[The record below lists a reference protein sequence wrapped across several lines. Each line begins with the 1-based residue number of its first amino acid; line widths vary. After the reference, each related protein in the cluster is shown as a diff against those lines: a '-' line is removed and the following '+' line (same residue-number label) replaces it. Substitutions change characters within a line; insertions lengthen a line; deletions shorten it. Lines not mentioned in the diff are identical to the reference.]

1 MALPAMK
8 IPFPSELTGA
18 HRAAILVMY
27 LDPGVARY
35 LLNRLSTNEIREI
48 GMSMAEMERIEPT
61 IIESVVADFVRDL
74 HELAILPRTGRDFAL
89 GVLPDLVDDD
99 RRDRV
104 SGTLKRELSTEFE
117 DYIAGKP
124 APAIAALLKDEHPQ
138 TQSVALM
145 MMGTDNA
152 VRVMKNMDE
161 EEQYELAVR
170 MAKLTQIPGELADDV
185 ESSMREA
192 LEDEGMDRWTIKGLD
207 RTAQVLG
214 RLGKNLTEPL
224 LAKLAKFDK
233 ELSETLRRR
242 MVVFTDI
249 MILDFRGVQALLR
262 EVDRGDLLLALKGAD
277 DAMKELFF
285 SNLSKRA
292 AQDLAEEIEIMGR
305 TPKSQVDRAQENIVE
320 TALRLHDEGVLF
332 LPVGPEA
339 DEMV

>member
-8 IPFPSELTGA
+8 VPFPSELTGA

-27 LDPGVARY
+27 LDASIARF
-35 LLNRLSTNEIREI
+35 LLDRLSTDEIREI
-48 GMSMAEMERIEPT
+48 GLSMSEMERVEPT

-89 GVLPDLVDDD
+89 GVLPDLVDED

-104 SGTLKRELSTEFE
+104 TGTLKRELSTEFE
-117 DYIAGKP
+117 DYLATKP

-145 MMGTDNA
+145 MMGTENA
-152 VRVMKNMDE
+152 ARVLFHMDE
-161 EEQYELAVR
+161 QEQYELALR
-170 MAKLTQIPGELADDV
+170 MAKLSQIPGELADDV
-185 ESSMREA
+185 ETSMREA
-192 LEDEGMDRWTIKGLD
+192 LEDEGMDRWTIKGMD

-233 ELSETLRRR
+233 DLSETLRRR
-242 MVVFTDI
+242 MVIFPDLSV
-249 MILDFRGVQALLR
+249 LDFRGVQALLR

-305 TPKSQVDRAQENIVE
+305 TPKSQVDRAQENMVE

-332 LPVGPEA
+332 LPIGAEA

>member
-1 MALPAMK
+1 
-8 IPFPSELTGA
+8 
-18 HRAAILVMY
+18 
-27 LDPGVARY
+27 
-35 LLNRLSTNEIREI
+35 
-48 GMSMAEMERIEPT
+48 
-61 IIESVVADFVRDL
+61 
-74 HELAILPRTGRDFAL
+74 L
-89 GVLPDLVDDD
+89 GVLPDLVDED

-104 SGTLKRELSTEFE
+104 TGTLKRELSTEFE
-117 DYIAGKP
+117 DYLATKP

-145 MMGTDNA
+145 MMGTENA
-152 VRVMKNMDE
+152 ARVLFHMDE
-161 EEQYELAVR
+161 QEQYELALR
-170 MAKLTQIPGELADDV
+170 MAKLSQIPGELADDV
-185 ESSMREA
+185 ETSMREA
-192 LEDEGMDRWTIKGLD
+192 LEDEGMDRWTIKGMD

-233 ELSETLRRR
+233 DLSETLRRR
-242 MVVFTDI
+242 MVIFPDLSV
-249 MILDFRGVQALLR
+249 LDFRGVQALLR

-305 TPKSQVDRAQENIVE
+305 TPKSQVDRAQENMVE

-332 LPVGPEA
+332 LPIGAEA

>member
-8 IPFPSELTGA
+8 VPFPSELTGA

-27 LDPGVARY
+27 LDASIARF
-35 LLNRLSTNEIREI
+35 LLDRLSTDEIREI
-48 GMSMAEMERIEPT
+48 GMSMSEMERVEPT

-89 GVLPDLVDDD
+89 GVLPDLVDED

-104 SGTLKRELSTEFE
+104 SGTLKRELSTDFE
-117 DYIAGKP
+117 DYIGTKP

-145 MMGTDNA
+145 MMGTENA
-152 VRVMKNMDE
+152 ARVLFHMDE
-161 EEQYELAVR
+161 QEQYELALR
-170 MAKLTQIPGELADDV
+170 MAKLSQIPGELADDV
-185 ESSMREA
+185 ETSMRQA
-192 LEDEGMDRWTIKGLD
+192 LEDEGMDRWSIKGMD

-242 MVVFTDI
+242 MVIFPDLSV
-249 MILDFRGVQALLR
+249 LDFRGVQALLR

-305 TPKSQVDRAQENIVE
+305 TPKSQVDRAQENMVE

-332 LPVGPEA
+332 LPIGAEA

>member
-8 IPFPSELTGA
+8 VPFPSELTGA

-27 LDPGVARY
+27 LDASIARF
-35 LLNRLSTNEIREI
+35 LLDRLSTDEIREI
-48 GMSMAEMERIEPT
+48 GLSMSEMERVEPT

-89 GVLPDLVDDD
+89 GVLPDLVDED

-104 SGTLKRELSTEFE
+104 TGTLKRELSTEFE
-117 DYIAGKP
+117 DYIATKP

-145 MMGTDNA
+145 MMGTENA
-152 VRVMKNMDE
+152 ARVLFHMDE
-161 EEQYELAVR
+161 QEQYELALR
-170 MAKLTQIPGELADDV
+170 MAKLSQIPGELADDV
-185 ESSMREA
+185 ETSMREA
-192 LEDEGMDRWTIKGLD
+192 LEDEGMDRWTIKGMD

-242 MVVFTDI
+242 MVIFPDLSV
-249 MILDFRGVQALLR
+249 LDFRGVQALLR

-305 TPKSQVDRAQENIVE
+305 TPKSQVDRAQENMVE

-332 LPVGPEA
+332 LPIGAEA

>member
-8 IPFPSELTGA
+8 VPFPAELTGA

-27 LDPGVARY
+27 LDATIARF
-35 LLNRLSTNEIREI
+35 LLEKLSTDEIREI
-48 GMSMAEMERIEPT
+48 GMSMSEMERVEPT

-89 GVLPDLVDDD
+89 GVLPDLVDED

-104 SGTLKRELSTEFE
+104 SGTLKRELSTAFE
-117 DYIAGKP
+117 DYIGGKP
-124 APAIAALLKDEHPQ
+124 AAAIAALLKDEHPQ
-138 TQSVALM
+138 TQAVSLM

-152 VRVMKNMDE
+152 ARVLFHMDE
-161 EEQYELAVR
+161 QEQYELALR
-170 MAKLTQIPGELADDV
+170 MAKLSQIPGELADDV
-185 ESSMREA
+185 EKSMRAA
-192 LEDEGMDRWTIKGLD
+192 LEDEGMDRWTIKGMD

-242 MVVFTDI
+242 MVIFPDLRV
-249 MILDFRGVQALLR
+249 LDFRGVQALLR

-305 TPKSQVDRAQENIVE
+305 TPKSQVDRAQENMVE

-332 LPVGPEA
+332 LPIGAEA

>member
-1 MALPAMK
+1 MALPAMQV
-8 IPFPSELTGA
+8 PFPSELTGA

-27 LDPGVARY
+27 LDPSVARF
-35 LLNRLSTNEIREI
+35 LLERLSTDEIREI
-48 GMSMAEMERIEPT
+48 GMSMAEMERVEPT

-89 GVLPDLVDDD
+89 GVLPDLVDGE

-104 SGTLKRELSTEFE
+104 SGTLKRELSTDFE
-117 DYIAGKP
+117 DYISGKP
-124 APAIAALLKDEHPQ
+124 APAVAALLKDEHPQ
-138 TQSVALM
+138 TQAVALM

-152 VRVMKNMDE
+152 ARVMHQMDE
-161 EEQYELAVR
+161 QEQYELAVR
-170 MAKLTQIPGELADDV
+170 MAKLSQIPGELADDV
-185 ESSMREA
+185 ESAMRKA
-192 LEDEGMDRWTIKGLD
+192 LEDEGMDRWSIKGMD

-224 LAKLAKFDK
+224 LAKLSKFDK

-242 MVVFTDI
+242 MVVFTDLKV
-249 MILDFRGVQALLR
+249 LDFRGVQALLR

-277 DAMKELFF
+277 DMMKELFF

-292 AQDLAEEIEIMGR
+292 AQDLSEEIEIMGR

>member
-1 MALPAMK
+1 
-8 IPFPSELTGA
+8 
-18 HRAAILVMY
+18 MY
-27 LDPGVARY
+27 LDASIARF
-35 LLNRLSTNEIREI
+35 LLDRLSTDEIREI
-48 GMSMAEMERIEPT
+48 GMSMSEMERVEPT

-89 GVLPDLVDDD
+89 GVLPELVDED

-104 SGTLKRELSTEFE
+104 SGTLKRELSTDFE
-117 DYIAGKP
+117 DYIGTKP

-145 MMGTDNA
+145 MMGTENA
-152 VRVMKNMDE
+152 ARVLFHMDE
-161 EEQYELAVR
+161 QEQYELALR
-170 MAKLTQIPGELADDV
+170 MAKLSQIPGELADDV
-185 ESSMREA
+185 ETSMRQA
-192 LEDEGMDRWTIKGLD
+192 LEDEGMDRWSIKGMD

-242 MVVFTDI
+242 MVIFPDLSV
-249 MILDFRGVQALLR
+249 LDFRGVQALLR

-305 TPKSQVDRAQENIVE
+305 TPKSQVDRAQENMVE

-332 LPVGPEA
+332 LPIGAEA

>member
-8 IPFPSELTGA
+8 VPFPSELTGA

-27 LDPGVARY
+27 LDASIARF
-35 LLNRLSTNEIREI
+35 LLDRLSTDEIREI
-48 GMSMAEMERIEPT
+48 GLSMSEMERVEPT

-89 GVLPDLVDDD
+89 GVLPELVDED

-104 SGTLKRELSTEFE
+104 SGTLKRELSTDFE
-117 DYIAGKP
+117 DYIGTKP

-145 MMGTDNA
+145 MMGTENA
-152 VRVMKNMDE
+152 ARVLFHMDE
-161 EEQYELAVR
+161 QEQYELALR
-170 MAKLTQIPGELADDV
+170 MAKLSQIPGELADDV
-185 ESSMREA
+185 ETSMRQA
-192 LEDEGMDRWTIKGLD
+192 LEDEGMDRWSIKGMD

-242 MVVFTDI
+242 MVIFPDLSV
-249 MILDFRGVQALLR
+249 LDFRGVQALLR

-305 TPKSQVDRAQENIVE
+305 TPKSQVDRAQENMVE

-332 LPVGPEA
+332 LPIGAEA

>member
-8 IPFPSELTGA
+8 VPFPSELTGA

-27 LDPGVARY
+27 LDASVARF
-35 LLNRLSTNEIREI
+35 LLDKLSTDEIREI
-48 GMSMAEMERIEPT
+48 GMSMSEMERVEPT

-89 GVLPDLVDDD
+89 GVLPDLVDEE

-104 SGTLKRELSTEFE
+104 SGTLKRELSTEFQ
-117 DYIAGKP
+117 DYIGGKP

-145 MMGTDNA
+145 MMGTENA
-152 VRVMKNMDE
+152 ARVLFHMDE
-161 EEQYELAVR
+161 QEQYELALR
-170 MAKLTQIPGELADDV
+170 MAKLSQIPGELADDV
-185 ESSMREA
+185 ETSMRQA
-192 LEDEGMDRWTIKGLD
+192 LEDEGMDRWTIKGMD
-207 RTAQVLG
+207 RTAQILG

-242 MVVFTDI
+242 MVIFPDLQV
-249 MILDFRGVQALLR
+249 LDFRGVQALLR

-292 AQDLAEEIEIMGR
+292 AQDLSEEIEIMGR
-305 TPKSQVDRAQENIVE
+305 TPKSQVDRAQENMVE

-332 LPVGPEA
+332 LPIGAEA

>member
-8 IPFPSELTGA
+8 VPFPSELTGA

-27 LDPGVARY
+27 LDASIARF
-35 LLNRLSTNEIREI
+35 LLDRLSTDEIREI
-48 GMSMAEMERIEPT
+48 GLSMSEMERVEPT

-89 GVLPDLVDDD
+89 GVLPDLVDED

-104 SGTLKRELSTEFE
+104 TGTLKRELSTEFE
-117 DYIAGKP
+117 DYLATKP

-145 MMGTDNA
+145 MMGTENA
-152 VRVMKNMDE
+152 ARVLFHMDE
-161 EEQYELAVR
+161 QEQYELALR
-170 MAKLTQIPGELADDV
+170 MAKLSQIPGELADDV

-192 LEDEGMDRWTIKGLD
+192 LEDEGMDRWTIKGMD

-233 ELSETLRRR
+233 DLSETLRRR
-242 MVVFTDI
+242 MVIFPDLSV
-249 MILDFRGVQALLR
+249 LDFRGVQALLR

-305 TPKSQVDRAQENIVE
+305 TPKSQVDRAQENMVE

-332 LPVGPEA
+332 LPIGAEA